1 MGILIILRPKK
12 RVYGILILFRQFLKL
27 YDRSSPYI
35 FHTRGLTFYVLTPSS
50 RKNETVDDTPE
61 HLHYNNSVKD
71 RQEPLS
77 AASQAFKRI
86 LTNTSGDFHKAL
98 V

>member
-1 MGILIILRPKK
+1 MCR
-12 RVYGILILFRQFLKL
+12 
-27 YDRSSPYI
+27 
-35 FHTRGLTFYVLTPSS
+35 LTPSS

-77 AASQAFKRI
+77 AASQAAAKH
-86 LTNTSGDFHKAL
+86 LS
-98 V
+98 VS